1 MTEAEMLERIHI
13 QGKFLALNEE
23 NKKLVLQKI
32 REMLEEQEG
41 AEHEN
46 QTGC

>member
-1 MTEAEMLERIHI
+1 MTEAEMLEQIHI

-32 REMLEEQEG
+32 SEMRAEQEARKG
-41 AEHEN
+41 VTEN
-46 QTGC
+46 G